1 LVEIYRCYIIGIDL
15 KSLVGQNPDLSSVLP
30 ADKVAA
36 FIPITRENPISN
48 KPREVRRLCLTW
60 FLLLSLVSVF
70 LFVIAS
76 FTNQSY

>member
-1 LVEIYRCYIIGIDL
+1 LVEIYRCYIIGLDL

-48 KPREVRRLCLTW
+48 KPREVRRLYLTFLVC
-60 FLLLSLVSVF
+60 FLLLCLCF
-70 LFVIAS
+70 S
-76 FTNQSY
+76 FRL